1 MPTGNLDLSSDISIE
16 FKNDEVL
23 ASKLDLCEFHDLK
36 SVDDALFD
44 IQKAFNYSRIRAM
57 REAKKQLISTLEE
70 PNYLYLYAERVVGEE
85 AALMMTI
92 EEFEEFLEREYK
104 AEKVNA
110 ATYENFKQIISEV
123 TYV

>member
-1 MPTGNLDLSSDISIE
+1 M
-16 FKNDEVL
+16 
-23 ASKLDLCEFHDLK
+23 K

-44 IQKAFNYSRIRAM
+44 IQKAFNHGRTRAM
-57 REAKKQLISTLEE
+57 KEAKKQLISTLEE

-85 AALMMTI
+85 AASKMTI